1 MIHVLFVCS
10 GNTCR
15 SPMAEA
21 ILREKIKK
29 NNAADR
35 VSVSSAG
42 ISAWEGQP
50 ASAEAVSAMALR
62 SISSIAVH
70 RSRQINAQMIAEADL
85 ILTMTS
91 AHREKLHR
99 CSATKATKI
108 FLLSEYAGASEDV
121 ADPFG
126 GPMSEYEMC
135 ADELEHLIESAWGK
149 ISALAGIN

>member
-1 MIHVLFVCS
+1 MFVCS

-21 ILREKIKK
+21 ILREKIRK
-29 NNAADR
+29 NSAADR

-50 ASAEAVSAMALR
+50 ASAEAVKAMALR
-62 SISSIAVH
+62 CISSIAVH
-70 RSRQINAQMIAEADL
+70 RSRQVNAQMIEGADL

-91 AHREKLHR
+91 AHKEKLHR
-99 CSATKATKI
+99 CSTANVTKI
-108 FLLSEYAGASEDV
+108 FLLSEYAGAAEDV